1 VKDVIKS
8 IPSSFKQKRKQK
20 NVFNFF
26 RFAIILAF
34 FVVVYMNIFRLLM
47 SEERG
52 VSQISWVESFYW
64 VLTTMSTLG
73 YGDITFSGDTGRLF
87 SMIVMFTGVFY
98 LFIVLPFV
106 FMEFLYK
113 PFMEYQTG
121 SRVLRKYDP
130 VSEKHVILT
139 HYDSVSHALMD
150 KLTQFGYPFI
160 IVIENLKQ
168 ALELHD
174 MDIPVM
180 LGNLDE
186 SETFENAG
194 IKHAAM
200 VVATDDDIRNVNIAF
215 RARDASPDLTVV
227 STCNRATSEEILSL
241 AGASHVIRPAK
252 QMGSFLARRISCTDN
267 NTHVIGSFDEVQIAE
282 ATIHGTPLVGKTLKD
297 TTLRDEF
304 GVNVVGMWERGR
316 FQLPEADAMLNNHT
330 VLLLA
335 GREQNFQKYD
345 QAFSGFSKNS
355 AAVIIIGAGRVG
367 RETAKSLES
376 MNIPY
381 RVIETDE
388 KKCSMVKNA
397 IHGDASVKSV
407 LERGGI
413 NNAPAVV
420 ITSHNDESNVYL
432 TIYCRKL
439 RPDIQIITRAF
450 LHRNVEPLHRAGAD
464 FVMSQDHMGAN
475 TIFNLLN
482 RAEILMVTEGLDI
495 FSQKTPKSLVGVK
508 LKDSRITEKTGC
520 SIVAIKGDSG
530 TIITPSSEHQFSANG
545 EIILIGDEAAEKA
558 FERKFGSH

>member
-1 VKDVIKS
+1 MKDVIKS

-87 SMIVMFTGVFY
+87 SMVVMFTGVFY

-241 AGASHVIRPAK
+241 AGASHVIRSAK